1 MGIMSGMTGNAGPMD
16 PGAAHAEFG
25 RLLSNGEQIY
35 AAFDFV
41 RDAMLFTNGRVIFI
55 DKQGITG
62 RKIEYLSIPYRS
74 ILFFSVQ
81 TEGHLFAEAR
91 MKIYVDGMKDP
102 DREGIQRLR
111 RHLPGARRP
120 VGVRRLALDGMP

>member
-1 MGIMSGMTGNAGPMD
+1 MGIISGITGNAGPVD
-16 PGAAHAEFG
+16 PGAAQAEFG
-25 RLLSNGEQIY
+25 RLLSNGERIF

-41 RDAMLFTNGRVIFI
+41 RDAMLFTNGRVIFV

-91 MKIYVDGMKDP
+91 MKIYVDGMKNPIEKEFNASVD
-102 DREGIQRLR
+102 IYQ
-111 RHLPGARRP
+111 
-120 VGVRRLALDGMP
+120 VQGVLSAFAVSR